1 MSMIQKMLTGTC
13 ASLFYGKNG
22 VEAAEN
28 LERDFEISNPMV
40 LVSKAQ
46 AGLSEKVVS
55 TSIMTKPNTT
65 IVMLKDAI
73 ELEQEGTKYIQATFA
88 IVKNEGIL
96 AFAPKVRKSGNIT
109 GIFVL
114 PEETIGDAQ

>member
-1 MSMIQKMLTGTC
+1 MNAIEKMLTGTC

-22 VEAAEN
+22 IEAADN

-46 AGLSEKVVS
+46 AGLSEKVVG

-65 IVMLKDAI
+65 IVLLKDAV
-73 ELEQEGTKYIQATFA
+73 EVNGPEGKYIQATFS
-88 IVKNEGIL
+88 VLKNEGVYS
-96 AFAPKVRKSGNIT
+96 FAPKVRKSGNIT
-109 GIFVL
+109 GIFIL
-114 PEETIGDAQ
+114 PDETTGDAQ

>member
-28 LERDFEISNPMV
+28 LERDFEISNAMS

-88 IVKNEGIL
+88 VVKNEGIL